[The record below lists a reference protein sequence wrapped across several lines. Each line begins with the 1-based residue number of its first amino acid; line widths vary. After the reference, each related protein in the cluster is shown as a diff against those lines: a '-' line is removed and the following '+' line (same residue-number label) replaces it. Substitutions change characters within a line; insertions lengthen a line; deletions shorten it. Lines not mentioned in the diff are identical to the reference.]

1 MLLLVRHGD
10 AVDKRSWKGP
20 DSLRPLSPTGRLQA
34 EGLVVRLEDYPVE
47 RILCSPTVRCQETVQ
62 PLARNRFLEI
72 ESLAALGVDYSPT
85 QLLAV
90 FWDRE
95 LRYSVLCTHGE
106 TIEWL
111 LTRLVADGLTTNDP
125 LEWPKGST
133 WLLER
138 IGRRRVRGR
147 LLAPLVLP
155 QNPSLTHATRRVGP
169 VENHLLQMVTD
180 RSPAWTLVPRQPTR
194 EPERGVTDEPS
205 GADAG
210 ATRGEA
216 GNEGGAQRA

>member
-20 DSLRPLSPTGRLQA
+20 DSLRPLSPAGRLQA

-72 ESLAALGVDYSPT
+72 ESLAALAVDYSPT

-111 LTRLVADGLTTNDP
+111 LTRLVADGLMTNDP

-155 QNPSLTHATRRVGP
+155 QNPGLTHAARRVGP
-169 VENHLLQMVTD
+169 VENRLLQMVTD
-180 RSPAWTLVPRQPTR
+180 RSPARTLVPRQPNKRTR
-194 EPERGVTDEPS
+194 E
-205 GADAG
+205 
-210 ATRGEA
+210 
-216 GNEGGAQRA
+216 GGDR